1 MPVPAA
7 SLRRLALTRHII
19 YLLVAAAVIVPF
31 VARLD
36 PGDFQ
41 PGPHAVKLHQKI
53 ESLPAGAR
61 VLLSFDFDPG
71 SDAELTPM
79 SLALLRHCFKND
91 LVPLVMT
98 NYPAGL
104 DLARTIVEN
113 AVDDAQKLW
122 GKKKVSGRDYVLLGF
137 RPGQVNLVLKMG
149 ENLKTAFE
157 VDAYSKPTADMKALK
172 GIRSLKD
179 LEFVV
184 CVSSSAWVETWII
197 FGADKFGFEYG
208 AGATAVMAP
217 DLYPFLDSGQMVG
230 LLGGLRGA
238 ADYEALIK
246 QKGIG
251 TLGMSAQS
259 AAHLL
264 VIVLVLAANF
274 QYIHRRL
281 TGRKRG

>member
-7 SLRRLALTRHII
+7 SLKRLAMIRHVI

-31 VARLD
+31 IARLHV
-36 PGDFQ
+36 GDFQ
-41 PGPHAVKLHQKI
+41 PGPHATKLYKKLD
-53 ESLPAGAR
+53 SLPAGTR

-79 SLALLRHCFKND
+79 GLALLRHCFKKD

-104 DLARTIVEN
+104 DLARKIMED
-113 AVDDAQKLW
+113 AVDDSQKLW

-157 VDAYSKPTADMKALK
+157 TDYYGKPTVDMRALK
-172 GIRSLKD
+172 GVRSLKD
-179 LEFVV
+179 LKLVIGI
-184 CVSSSAWVETWII
+184 SSSAWVETWII
-197 FGADKFGFEYG
+197 YGADRFGFEYG

-217 DLYPFLDSGQMVG
+217 DLYPFLDTGQMVG

-246 QKGIG
+246 QRGRG

-264 VIVLVLAANF
+264 VIVLVLAANVRF
-274 QYIHRRL
+274 VFRRL
-281 TGRKRG
+281 SGREKG